1 MELTPN
7 HSIGQGHI
15 IHKRTRDT
23 QNFFQYKAP
32 YLCVNLNDPHS
43 LPWFISLNKLNCL
56 SIFYRQHGYREKQT
70 SLFKFATDLAK
81 KYQIDF
87 HQVNFITIPS
97 FLGYSFNPISFY
109 LYLDHHNQLV
119 SILYE
124 VKNTFGDQVHYL
136 SLKDFDQKQF
146 KKNMYV
152 SPFIEMDCTYKIT
165 VKIPNPHQFQ
175 CFINQYNKEKDQ
187 IFYASID
194 LPLAPLTKAQGFLF
208 FLTNIFGS
216 LKAIALIHVQALKLF
231 FKKSHFFKYS
241 KRIKDKLYLD

>member
-1 MELTPN
+1 M
-7 HSIGQGHI
+7 
-15 IHKRTRDT
+15 
-23 QNFFQYKAP
+23 
-32 YLCVNLNDPHS
+32 YLN
-43 LPWFISLNKLNCL
+43 
-56 SIFYRQHGYREKQT
+56 
-70 SLFKFATDLAK
+70 
-81 KYQIDF
+81 
-87 HQVNFITIPS
+87 
-97 FLGYSFNPISFY
+97 
-109 LYLDHHNQLV
+109 HHNQLV
-119 SILYE
+119 SILYK

-165 VKIPNPHQFQ
+165 VKIPNPHRFQ

-231 FKKSHFFKYS
+231 FKKSNFFKYS
-241 KRIKDKLYLD
+241 QRIKDKLYLD

>member
-1 MELTPN
+1 M
-7 HSIGQGHI
+7 
-15 IHKRTRDT
+15 
-23 QNFFQYKAP
+23 
-32 YLCVNLNDPHS
+32 
-43 LPWFISLNKLNCL
+43 NCL

-152 SPFIEMDCTYKIT
+152 SPFIEMDCAYKIT
-165 VKIPNPHQFQ
+165 VKIPNPHRFQ

-231 FKKSHFFKYS
+231 FKKSNFFKYS
-241 KRIKDKLYLD
+241 QRIKDKLYLD

>member
-136 SLKDFDQKQF
+136 SLKDFDQKKF

-165 VKIPNPHQFQ
+165 VKIPNPHRFQ

-216 LKAIALIHVQALKLF
+216 LKAIALIHVQAIKLF
-231 FKKSHFFKYS
+231 FKKSNFFKYS
-241 KRIKDKLYLD
+241 QRIKDKLYLD

>member
-7 HSIGQGHI
+7 HSFGKGHI

-32 YLCVNLNDPHS
+32 YLSINLNDSHS
-43 LPWFISLNKLNCL
+43 LPWFISFNKFNCL
-56 SIFYRQHGYREKQT
+56 SIFYRQHGYRQKQK
-70 SLFKFATDLAK
+70 SLLQFATDLAK

-87 HQVNFITIPS
+87 HQVNLITIPS
-97 FLGYSFNPISFY
+97 FFGYSFNPISFY
-109 LYLDHHNQLV
+109 LYLDNKNQLV

-136 SLKDFDQKQF
+136 SLKDFNQKRF

-152 SPFIEMDCTYKIT
+152 SPFIQMDCTYKIT
-165 VKIPNPHQFQ
+165 VKIPDPQQFQ
-175 CFINQYNKEKDQ
+175 CFINQYDTDENQ

-194 LPLAPLTKAQGFLF
+194 LPLTKLTSTKGFLF
-208 FLTNIFGS
+208 FFGNIFGS
-216 LKAIALIHVQALKLF
+216 LKAITLIHAQAIKLF
-231 FKKSHFFKYS
+231 LKKSHFFKYS
-241 KRIKDKLYLD
+241 QRIKDKLYLD

>member
-1 MELTPN
+1 MELNPN
-7 HSIGQGHI
+7 HSIGQGRI

-23 QNFFQYKAP
+23 QNFFKYKAP
-32 YLCVNLNDPHS
+32 YLSLNLNDPNS
-43 LPWFISLNKLNCL
+43 LPWYFSWNKFNCL
-56 SIFYRQHGYREKQT
+56 SIFFRQHGYRQKKT
-70 SLFKFATDLAK
+70 SLLQFATDLAK

-109 LYLDHHNQLV
+109 LYLDRRNQLV

-136 SLKDFDQKQF
+136 SLKDFEQKQF

-165 VKIPNPHQFQ
+165 VKIPEPHRFQ
-175 CFINQYNKEKDQ
+175 CFINQYNKEENQ

-194 LPLAPLTKAQGFLF
+194 LPLTPLTSAKGFIF

-231 FKKSHFFKYS
+231 LKKSHFFKYS
-241 KRIKDKLYLD
+241 QRIKDKLYLD

>member
-165 VKIPNPHQFQ
+165 VKIPNPHRFQ

-231 FKKSHFFKYS
+231 LKKSHFFKYS
-241 KRIKDKLYLD
+241 QRIKDKLYLD